1 MEFIDIATEQT
12 TAATDAIM
20 GIMAIAAVVYLRK
33 VGQHQ
38 PRKIALWMWVFGLL
52 AVAGILGAI
61 VHGLK
66 MTEAL
71 EDLLWH
77 PIYLSLGLVVAF
89 FIVATAYDIWGEGA
103 AQRVLPIM
111 IAVGV
116 GFFALTLVWPDSF
129 LVFIIYE
136 AVAMLFALGGYAW
149 LGFHRFAGAWLM
161 TSGVLVTIIAAGV
174 QASGAVSFTLIWS
187 FDYNGA
193 YHLIQMIGIVLLV
206 AGLRAALLSR
216 VSIPTQAH

>member
-20 GIMAIAAVVYLRK
+20 GIMAIVAVVYLRRI
-33 VGQHQ
+33 GQHR
-38 PRKIALWMWVFGLL
+38 PRKAALWMWVFGLL
-52 AVAGILGAI
+52 AVAGILGTI
-61 VHGLK
+61 VHGFK
-66 MTEAL
+66 MSEAL
-71 EDLLWH
+71 EDFLWH
-77 PIYLSLGLVVAF
+77 PLYLSLGLVVAF
-89 FIVATAYDIWGEGA
+89 FIVATVYDIWGERA

-136 AVAMLFALGGYAW
+136 AVAMLFALGGYIW
-149 LGFHRFAGAWLM
+149 LAFRRFAGAWLM
-161 TSGVLVTIIAAGV
+161 TAGVLVTIIAAGV
-174 QASGAVSFTLIWS
+174 QASGAVAFTLIWS

-206 AGLRAALLSR
+206 AGLRAALRPHINS
-216 VSIPTQAH
+216 TE